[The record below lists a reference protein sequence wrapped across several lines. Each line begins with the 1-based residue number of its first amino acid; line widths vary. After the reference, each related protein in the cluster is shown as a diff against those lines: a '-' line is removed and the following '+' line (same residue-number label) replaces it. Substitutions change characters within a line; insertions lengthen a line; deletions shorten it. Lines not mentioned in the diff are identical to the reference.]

1 MTKILGLKIRDVS
14 RRFGS
19 VPLLHS
25 VSLDLCPGTVTVLM
39 GRNGSG
45 KTTLINCITGFDQKY
60 EGEIFLG
67 SELLNGA
74 AANERAQRGIVR
86 TFQYPHLFANMTV
99 AQHIALAR
107 HASMHTVYSYIYFGW
122 QTQVERQVLASL
134 KISELSAKAVPHLS
148 FGEMKLV
155 NIARAIAMGASI
167 FLFDEPLASLHGE
180 RREAVLTTISGLRD
194 SGSAILVVEHD
205 VAGLLDMADS
215 AYELVDGML
224 RRANYK

>member
-1 MTKILGLKIRDVS
+1 MTKMLGLKIRGVS

-19 VPLLHS
+19 VPLLRS
-25 VSLDLCPGTVTVLM
+25 VSVDLCPGTITVLM

-45 KTTLINCITGFDQKY
+45 KTTLINCVTGFDQNY
-60 EGEIFLG
+60 EGEVFLG
-67 SELLNGA
+67 NELLNGT

-99 AQHIALAR
+99 ARHIALAR
-107 HASMHTVYSYIYFGW
+107 YASMHAIFSYIYFDW
-122 QTQVERQVLASL
+122 ETQIEEQVLASL
-134 KISELSAKAVPHLS
+134 KISDLSAKTATQLS

-155 NIARAIAMGASI
+155 NIARALGTGANI

-180 RREAVLTTISGLRD
+180 RREAVLTTLAGLRD

-205 VAGLLDMADS
+205 ICGLLNMADS
-215 AYELVDGML
+215 VYELVDGIL
-224 RRANYK
+224 QKADHK